1 MKIDPTT
8 TISGGAIVTTE
19 LETVD
24 LTLALDPAPLVLEAS
39 VVPTTVSIVH
49 MFLDSFDPGTPT
61 DTDPDIDLTK
71 FFGVPSKYFGFGGA
85 PPYIEAYPLGGI

>member
-1 MKIDPTT
+1 MRIDSTT
-8 TISGGAIVTTE
+8 TVSGGAIITVD

-24 LTLALDPAPLVLEAS
+24 LVLALDPAPLVLEAS

-61 DTDPDIDLTK
+61 DPSTDPTE
-71 FFGVPSKYFGFGGA
+71 FFGVPSMHLGFGGA
-85 PPYIEAYPLGGI
+85 PPYITAYPIGGI